1 MSRYKVGDRVFV
13 QGRAAKVVWFRE
25 NPNEIE
31 AIDEY
36 IVEFE
41 NKQRRFIMSRELH
54 SKQGESMKDREDDSD
69 YCQSQTYQGGDQVIE
84 PFRP

>member
-1 MSRYKVGDRVFV
+1 MSRYKVGDNVFI
-13 QGRAAKVVWFRE
+13 QGRPAKVVWFSE

-41 NKQRRFIMSRELH
+41 DKQRRFIISGELD
-54 SKQGESMKDREDDSD
+54 SKQRESMKDREDNGD
-69 YCQSQTYQGGDQVIE
+69 YCQRQTYQGRDQVIE